1 MRTDNRQPG
10 LPVSIFVTITI
21 TVIVLFTTW
30 LLWNMRAH
38 AVENDRQ
45 DTLSITHMLLEQTE
59 RNFEGIDLV
68 LKAVQDR
75 FQTSLGK
82 QLPLD
87 SIQIHLLLGARVSGI
102 RQLDS
107 LYLVDADGWVVN
119 SSQEYPAQR
128 ISVAKHDY
136 YNALANG
143 KDVELFIGKP
153 MRNSNEKSWTLHL
166 ARRINGAD
174 GKVRAIIV
182 ASITTSRFEEVYR
195 YLKLQYERPV
205 SLYREDGTLIA
216 SLPHRDNMIGDRAPE
231 LGALSLP
238 ILGDEIRYASHL
250 KGDGTREDF
259 ALGRVPKYHLLVS
272 VMNDEEQAL
281 AAWRETAIPI
291 ILGAV
296 MSTILITV
304 GAGFLIRELLQE
316 QALAR
321 ALGEAHDRYHRTI
334 DSLMDAIIAVDEDQN
349 ILLFNPAAEHMFGFD
364 AKDIMG
370 KSLATLIPQ
379 RSRLAHDAHVKKFAE
394 SKDNSRAMGAQLEI
408 TGLRADG
415 SEFPIESTISYTY
428 IDGKQQSTAV
438 LRDVT
443 ERHRTEK
450 ALREM
455 NQQLRGLSASLLS
468 VREQERTRIARE
480 LHDDLGQQ
488 LTGLKLD
495 LSWLSS
501 RVKEGRPLTAD
512 KIGDMRQS
520 LDVAISSVRRISAEL
535 RPLILDDL
543 GFEEALTWHAKEFT
557 KRAGLE
563 LTLNLPAVGMVTN
576 DELATA
582 IYRIVQ
588 ESLTNIARH
597 ANAKNVDIALTND
610 DDNLVLTV
618 SDNGNGIT
626 EGHKSD
632 GFGLVS
638 MRERANA
645 FGGKFQITS
654 NADRGA
660 TIRVEFNLDQPIFA
674 EAAT

>member
-1 MRTDNRQPG
+1 MRSNRQPHF
-10 LPVSIFVTITI
+10 PVSLFVAITI
-21 TVIVLFTTW
+21 SVIVLFTTW
-30 LLWNMRAH
+30 LLLDMRKRAL
-38 AVENDRQ
+38 ENDRQ
-45 DTLSITHMLLEQTE
+45 DTISITHMLVEQTE
-59 RNFEGIDLV
+59 RNFEGVDLL
-68 LKAVQDR
+68 LKAVQER
-75 FQTSLGK
+75 FQTSLGQ
-82 QLPLD
+82 QLSLD
-87 SIQIHLLLGARVSGI
+87 SIQIHLLLGARISGM
-102 RQLDS
+102 RQMDS
-107 LYLVDADGWVVN
+107 LSLIDADGWVVN

-128 ISVAKHDY
+128 ISVANHDY
-136 YNALANG
+136 YKAFVNG
-143 KDVELFIGKP
+143 KETELFIGKP
-153 MRNSNEKSWTLHL
+153 VRNSADKSWTLNL
-166 ARRINGAD
+166 ARRINGSN
-174 GKVRAIIV
+174 GKLRGIVV
-182 ASITTSRFEEVYR
+182 ASINTSRFEEVYR
-195 YLKLQYERPV
+195 YLKLEYERPV

-216 SLPHRDNMIGDRAPE
+216 SLPRRENMIGDRAPE
-231 LGALSLP
+231 LGAISLP
-238 ILGDEIRYASHL
+238 VLGNEVSYVNHL
-250 KGDGTREDF
+250 KGDGSREDF

-272 VMNDEEQAL
+272 VLNEEEQAL
-281 AAWRETAIPI
+281 ASWRETAAPI

-296 MSTILITV
+296 MAIILIAV

-349 ILLFNPAAEHMFGFD
+349 ILLFNPAAEHMFGRNSD
-364 AKDIMG
+364 EVMG
-370 KSLATLIPQ
+370 KPLAMLIPE
-379 RSRLAHDAHVKKFAE
+379 RNRIAHDVYVKKFIE
-394 SKDNSRAMGAQLEI
+394 SEAGSRTMGAQLEI
-408 TGLRADG
+408 VGLRADG
-415 SEFPIESTISYTY
+415 SEFPIESTISHTL

-443 ERHRTEK
+443 EHRRNEK

-501 RVKEGRPLTAD
+501 RVKEGRPLTPD
-512 KIGDMRQS
+512 KIDDMRQS

-543 GFEEALTWHAKEFT
+543 GFEEALTWQAKEFA
-557 KRAGLE
+557 KRAGLDVK
-563 LTLNLPAVGMVTN
+563 LNLQAIELVKN

-597 ANAKNVDIALTND
+597 ANAKNVEISLTAD
-610 DDNLVLTV
+610 EEHLVLTV
-618 SDNGNGIT
+618 SDNGNGIA

-645 FGGKFQITS
+645 FGGNFQIS
-654 NADRGA
+654 SDQGHGA

-674 EAAT
+674 EAVT